1 MKHRS
6 PWLAGVAA
14 VALALITTATAFAAG
29 SGSEVAATVTIAR
42 LGGTVPCG
50 VNITVT
56 ATVVDATG
64 TPIPGQLVDWSFAPK
79 PKAHAADTISP
90 STSPTDASGVATT
103 TVVLACVP
111 GDRHIRATAG
121 AASGSAVLNV
131 HATGAVLGVTSGA
144 VLGVTSGGLPNTST
158 LPGKTPA
165 PQDLPVIGML
175 LAILAMAAGG
185 GLILRR
191 VSLSRS

>member
-6 PWLAGVAA
+6 PWLAGLAA
-14 VALALITTATAFAAG
+14 VALALITAGTAFGAY
-29 SGSEVAATVTIAR
+29 SGNGVTEAVTIAR
-42 LGGTVPCG
+42 LGGTVTCG

-64 TPIPGQLVDWSFAPK
+64 TPIPGQPVDWSFAPK
-79 PKAHAADTISP
+79 LKADAADTISSSP
-90 STSPTDASGVATT
+90 STTDASGVATT
-103 TVVLACVP
+103 TVKLACVP
-111 GDRHIRATAG
+111 GSRGLRATAD
-121 AASGSAVLNV
+121 AVTGSAVLSV
-131 HATGAVLGVTSGA
+131 SATGAVLGVTSG
-144 VLGVTSGGLPNTST
+144 SLPNTST
-158 LPGKTPA
+158 LPGETPA
-165 PQDLPVIGML
+165 PQDLPVIGTL